1 MEDRRSKIQQE
12 AKTAWLASSRKNTI
26 IIGTGGGKSAV
37 AISIAKTLQP
47 VSILLLTNSQNL
59 RDKNWK
65 VEFEKF
71 GYPWRLIQSHCYQ
84 EACRWTN
91 RKFDLVI
98 ADEIDFAIGTPVY
111 SQFFL
116 YNQYNYL
123 IGLTGFCP
131 PDKREQLES
140 IAPVCY
146 EVSTQEM
153 QKEGTLNKSEFVII
167 EYPLSHARV
176 IEQKLKK
183 GGSFKTSENDQ
194 YNYWNKEF
202 QKAIMA
208 KSNLEKAYR
217 ETGYAFEPDDPTWK
231 AVDWK
236 FKAAAAKRKSVL
248 NNLDS
253 SVTVTKA
260 ILNHVLQDKRNKA
273 LVFSA
278 LTKQSS
284 LLGIPTYH
292 GTASDLVV
300 DELNEGKIRALG
312 LCKKLNRGTNLN
324 GVNYMIKE
332 SFDGS
337 ETDFNQTH
345 GRLMRLAPDQ
355 LAKYIILI
363 PTYETIVKNKITGVS
378 SVVNLPTQAAR
389 WAEKMMNSFGDP
401 TTRTIKIGRDY
412 KLPQGITI

>member
-1 MEDRRSKIQQE
+1 MIDRRDTIQQE
-12 AKTAWLASSRKNTI
+12 AKKAWWESSRKSTI
-26 IIGTGGGKSAV
+26 IIGTGGGKSKVAV
-37 AISIAKTLQP
+37 DLAKTLQP
-47 VSILLLTNSQNL
+47 ISILLLTNSENL

-71 GYPWRLIQSHCYQ
+71 GYPWRLIESECYQ
-84 EACRWTN
+84 TACRWTN

-98 ADEIDFAIGTPVY
+98 ADEVDFALSPVY

-146 EVSTQEM
+146 EVSTQDM

-202 QKAIMA
+202 QKAIMI
-208 KSNLEKAYR
+208 KSNFEKAHR
-217 ETGYAFEPDDPTWK
+217 EGIGSPDDPAWK

-363 PTYETIVKNKITGVS
+363 PTYEAIVKNKITGVS